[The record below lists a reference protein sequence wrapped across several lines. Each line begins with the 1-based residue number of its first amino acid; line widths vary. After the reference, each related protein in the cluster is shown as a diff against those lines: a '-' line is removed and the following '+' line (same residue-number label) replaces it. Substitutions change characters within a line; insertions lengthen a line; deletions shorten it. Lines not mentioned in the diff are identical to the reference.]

1 MKLLLNYERL
11 DFLNKS
17 KNTFKL
23 RLCQAT
29 PYSVKLL
36 FQSNGQKWKMNCW
49 KLREIG
55 KTNGKIWQKPSKN
68 CRKQART
75 EKLEKCEVCP
85 GKLPFLSCQAPFS
98 VLPSSHFCPGKLTT
112 NYLSSA
118 KLSKKVSTFAGVSS
132 ATYFIITNVFS
143 LYEPSDYPVM

>member
-55 KTNGKIWQKPSKN
+55 KTNGKYGRNHPKIAENRQGQKNWKSVK
-68 CRKQART
+68 
-75 EKLEKCEVCP
+75 
-85 GKLPFLSCQAPFS
+85 S
-98 VLPSSHFCPGKLTT
+98 VLASSLFCPAKLTT

>member
-55 KTNGKIWQKPSKN
+55 KKWKNMAETIQKLQKTGKD
-68 CRKQART
+68 RKT
-75 EKLEKCEVCP
+75 
-85 GKLPFLSCQAPFS
+85 GKVWSLSWQAPFS
-98 VLPSSHFCPGKLTT
+98 VLPSSHFCPAKLTT